1 MRWNLGAVLLLEM
14 QQGGRHESPQ
24 VLRTKVQLLGDA
36 VWEADGTSAPADDAG
51 QIVLLR
57 DQGLGAAADR
67 PVKSLPSASIDS
79 RRVIA

>member
-1 MRWNLGAVLLLEM
+1 M
-14 QQGGRHESPQ
+14 
-24 VLRTKVQLLGDA
+24 QLLGDA
-36 VWEADGTSAPADDAG
+36 VWEADATSAPADDAG

-67 PVKSLPSASIDS
+67 PVKSLPAASIDS